1 MLGSIYILII
11 LVSYWEKKKIVGQPA
26 LNRLHILWWGKN
38 TGEEPING
46 EIWLDELRL
55 SGIKKEKGCNAGSI

>member
-1 MLGSIYILII
+1 MDSLNVRKYLFTDEDGNLSG
-11 LVSYWEKKKIVGQPA
+11 KKVKIVGQPA
-26 LNRLHILWWGKN
+26 LNRLQYFMVGVKN

-55 SGIKKEKGCNAGSI
+55 SGIKKEK